1 MLNESIE
8 ILGSLGRR
16 LKRRQLVFL
25 EDSPDYCKASAITG
39 HTGVLGRKCSPANP
53 VGNGKQTQSEIKR
66 CIKLCTDCG
75 YKVRRSLMTAIY
87 KILYNL

>member
-1 MLNESIE
+1 MSTNQSIICTT
-8 ILGSLGRR
+8 ILLGYKGRR

-53 VGNGKQTQSEIKR
+53 VGNGNRTKSEVKR
-66 CIKLCTDCG
+66 CMKLCTECG
-75 YKVRRSLMTAIY
+75 YKVI
-87 KILYNL
+87 

>member
-53 VGNGKQTQSEIKR
+53 VGNGKQTQSEIKQ

-75 YKVRRSLMTAIY
+75 YKVSIS
-87 KILYNL
+87 

>member
-1 MLNESIE
+1 M
-8 ILGSLGRR
+8 
-16 LKRRQLVFL
+16 FL

-53 VGNGKQTQSEIKR
+53 VGNGKQTQSEIKQ
-66 CIKLCTDCG
+66 CIQLCTDCG

-87 KILYNL
+87 KILYNLLNGSTNF